1 MTPKKRT
8 PSTESS
14 PLLPYEL
21 TTPEEDAMLD
31 EFLRNQPPDVVFI
44 VQFLRKKIRMLE
56 DALLDRDR
64 RILEL
69 ERQNA
74 EMANTIADMALQI
87 AELKARLDMH
97 SRNSSKPPSCFL
109 QEGNPQSCK
118 DFSPAGGWGI
128 LSPLSAH
135 QGVSHPV
142 ARAVE

>member
-97 SRNSSKPPSCFL
+97 SRNSSKPPSSDGL
-109 QEGNPQSCK
+109 K
-118 DFSPAGGWGI
+118 KPAPKS
-128 LSPLSAH
+128 LR
-135 QGVSHPV
+135 GV
-142 ARAVE
+142 